1 MCLYTFVSN
10 QNQQTFQKYSLYCT
24 RRRMSS
30 IGDNKRGLSVFEE
43 EEEEDKKQTFD
54 RITKV
59 IFL

>member
-1 MCLYTFVSN
+1 
-10 QNQQTFQKYSLYCT
+10 
-24 RRRMSS
+24 MSS